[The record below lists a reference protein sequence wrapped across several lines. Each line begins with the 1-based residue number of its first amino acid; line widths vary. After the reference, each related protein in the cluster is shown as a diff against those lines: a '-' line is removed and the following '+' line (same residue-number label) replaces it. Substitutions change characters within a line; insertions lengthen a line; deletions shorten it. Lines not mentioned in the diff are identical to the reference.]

1 MRMERDGVITR
12 LWLATVSVADMDRA
26 LRFYTETLQ
35 LPVALHS
42 RRYHHAEVGP
52 AEPLAKIGLH
62 LTGKRSKRKR
72 RTGIVLETRDID
84 GLYRRLRARGVTFTL
99 NPTKMPWGGI
109 VANFLDPDNNELQV
123 VQDPD
128 HYTRS
133 YDASDDDAAGTA
145 GGAR

>member
-1 MRMERDGVITR
+1 MTRDDGVTR
-12 LWLATVSVADMDRA
+12 LWLAMVSVADMERA
-26 LRFYTETLQ
+26 LRFYTETLR

-42 RRYHHAEVGP
+42 RKYRHAEVGP

-62 LTGKRSKRKR
+62 ATGQRSKRKR

-84 GLYRRLRARGVTFTL
+84 GLYRRLRAQGVTFTL
-99 NPTKMPWGGI
+99 TPTKMPWGGT

-128 HYTRS
+128 HYTRN
-133 YDASDDDAAGTA
+133 YDA
-145 GGAR
+145 